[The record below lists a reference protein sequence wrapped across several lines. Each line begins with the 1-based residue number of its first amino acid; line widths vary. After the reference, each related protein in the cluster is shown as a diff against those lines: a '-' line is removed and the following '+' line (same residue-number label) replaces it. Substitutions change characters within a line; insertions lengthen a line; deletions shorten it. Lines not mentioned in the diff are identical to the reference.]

1 MNVSRHHFCHQN
13 IVPSLTRTLHALFV
27 PLPTPYAVGTD
38 QETCLVVQALR
49 LNTLSKLTFADSK
62 RFNSLLADIF
72 VGVAFEDV
80 SQPELE
86 QALHEAC
93 QEAHLVVSPAQ
104 VLSNNYME
112 KNTST
117 FCNIPTSLILFSFL
131 V

>member
-93 QEAHLVVSPAQ
+93 QEAHLVVNPAQ
-104 VLSNNYME
+104 VHCLITTWKRIQAPFVPSLHPLS
-112 KNTST
+112 
-117 FCNIPTSLILFSFL
+117 FFLF
-131 V
+131 